1 PAPLRIPHVTGLL
14 RKPPPVSPRDITPAR
29 SVAALGAILS
39 ARLLYQWIRGRT
51 QVQLARLTQQGA
63 SDRVRALP
71 PGSKV
76 TERRA
81 GEELRIEVGAAGG
94 DARD

>member
-1 PAPLRIPHVTGLL
+1 MTERIGRHRNIKGDRLPDTAIGL
-14 RKPPPVSPRDITPAR
+14 
-29 SVAALGAILS
+29 AALGAVLS
-39 ARLLYQWIRGRT
+39 ARLLYQWIRSRT
-51 QVQLARLTQQGA
+51 QVQLTRLIQQGS

-81 GEELRIEVGAAGG
+81 GEELRIEVGADAG
-94 DARD
+94 DAHD

>member
-1 PAPLRIPHVTGLL
+1 M
-14 RKPPPVSPRDITPAR
+14 
-29 SVAALGAILS
+29 S
-39 ARLLYQWIRGRT
+39 ARLLYQWIRSRT

-76 TERRA
+76 TERRV
-81 GEELRIEVGAAGG
+81 GEELCIEVGASGG

>member
-1 PAPLRIPHVTGLL
+1 MPETAIGL
-14 RKPPPVSPRDITPAR
+14 
-29 SVAALGAILS
+29 AALGVTLS
-39 ARLLYQWIRGRT
+39 GRLLYQWICSRT
-51 QVQLARLTQQGA
+51 QVQLARLTQQGV

-81 GEELRIEVGAAGG
+81 GEELRSEVGAAGG
-94 DARD
+94 DARG

>member
-1 PAPLRIPHVTGLL
+1 MPETAIGL
-14 RKPPPVSPRDITPAR
+14 
-29 SVAALGAILS
+29 AALGAILS
-39 ARLLYQWIRGRT
+39 ARLLYQWIRSRT

-76 TERRA
+76 TERRV
-81 GEELRIEVGAAGG
+81 GEELCIEVGASGG

>member
-1 PAPLRIPHVTGLL
+1 MTAAPGAASSIEGDRLPDTAIGL
-14 RKPPPVSPRDITPAR
+14 
-29 SVAALGAILS
+29 AALGALLS
-39 ARLLYQWIRGRT
+39 TRLLYQWIRSRT

-71 PGSKV
+71 PGSRV

-81 GEELRIEVGAAGG
+81 GEELRIEVGAGSG
-94 DARD
+94 EARE